1 MRTTAATPRTIEAAF
16 ALAAVRH
23 WPNVETPKL
32 TRHNCTMAQQVRH
45 RLHVLLTLYT
55 FLALAWL
62 AFARWVVPP
71 VLIAEHSQGIFAS
84 LKRYI
89 ELPPAL
95 FITSD
100 ILGRWREYSGAV
112 VIAIVLHLTI
122 ILILRRYDHRAS
134 VSLPPTVLRTERGL
148 NLALFVISFV
158 FLGVTALSGPRHD
171 YYFYRQMWF
180 EISLGHDPWFKI
192 FGQDGHVPLN
202 AYGPLFNLLTPLSW
216 LNPYAPKLLFAYSY
230 TLFAISQIKTFTASR
245 TLSLIQLIALL
256 ALFWNPFPWVEI
268 AVRGHFD
275 FLVGLFCLGAIR
287 AWALGYD
294 IRSGVCLSLG
304 VLLKYMPIAIL
315 PVLVVDHRR
324 PRWRFLFVAVA
335 TIAVGME
342 LSCLVWGMSTLSPLE
357 LAATRDAKPLSIF
370 FFLSGD
376 YSPFRWIGVW
386 TDFDYLAPYILFLA
400 LMAAWAWSWFRQPD
414 VEAATLVAAVTTMV
428 FYRTLYPQ
436 YQMMPFVLGSSWT
449 VRHWGLI
456 RGRMRRVVPI
466 VCYFGWLAL
475 FDLYYAFD
483 DEGTR
488 SRYWQ
493 VTQYIVGLPSFLF
506 GCGFLF
512 GVIHTATP
520 DAFGERNDAQPGA
533 PRTG

>member
-1 MRTTAATPRTIEAAF
+1 
-16 ALAAVRH
+16 
-23 WPNVETPKL
+23 
-32 TRHNCTMAQQVRH
+32 MAQQDR
-45 RLHVLLTLYT
+45 RWLHVLLTLYA

-71 VLIAEHSQGIFAS
+71 VLIAEHSPGILAT

-95 FITSD
+95 FLTWD

-112 VIAIVLHLTI
+112 LIAIVLHLTI

-134 VSLPPTVLRTERGL
+134 LSLPATVLRAERRVS
-148 NLALFVISFV
+148 LALLIISFV

-180 EISLGHDPWFKI
+180 EISLGHDPWFKVY
-192 FGQDGHVPLN
+192 GLDGHVPLN

-245 TLSLIQLIALL
+245 TLSVIRLIALL

-287 AWALGYD
+287 AWARGYD
-294 IRSGVCLSLG
+294 IRSGVCLALG
-304 VLLKYMPIAIL
+304 VLLKYLPIVLL
-315 PVLVVDHRR
+315 PVLLMDRGR
-324 PRWRFLFVAVA
+324 TRWRFLFVAVA

-370 FFLSGD
+370 FFLRGE
-376 YSPFRWIGVW
+376 YSPLHRLGVW
-386 TDFDYLAPYILFLA
+386 ADFDDLAPCILFLA
-400 LMAAWAWSWFRQPD
+400 LMAAWAWSWLRQPD
-414 VEAATLVAAVTTMV
+414 VEAAALVAAVTTML

-436 YQMMPFVLGSSWT
+436 YQMVPFVLGSSWA

-456 RGRMRRVVPI
+456 KGRTSQVVPI
-466 VCYFGWLAL
+466 ACYFGWLAL
-475 FDLYYAFD
+475 FDFYYAFD

-493 VTQYIVGLPSFLF
+493 VTQYVVGLPSFLF
-506 GCGFLF
+506 GCSFLF
-512 GVIHTATP
+512 GVIHTATT
-520 DAFGERNDAQPGA
+520 DAVGERNNAQPG
-533 PRTG
+533 PPPPG